1 MVVTPERPLRC
12 GIIGIGARGRS
23 FIKRL
28 ASVANV
34 EIAWLVDVSA
44 DRLDMALA
52 LAGERSPR
60 ITRETAEAFADSS
73 LAAVLIATPDHL
85 HAEQAIAA
93 FAAGKHVFLEKPL
106 ATTLADGRAVLS
118 ARAKSGR
125 VLRLGYVLREALLFR
140 SVRQAITE
148 GRVGRVL
155 SIRLADDLSVLH
167 GASYRRRWHRRSA
180 ASGGLM
186 VHKGCHDLDLIC
198 WLLATRPTR
207 VASFG
212 AADLFARAPPAP
224 FCSVCPERGVC
235 PYVDTGAYEART
247 PAETADPTAHG
258 LDVCVFGD
266 DSDLVDRQVVAFEM
280 ASGAQGVFSLAMGN
294 PGRSD
299 RTFTI
304 VGDAG
309 RIDGRFGEGRW
320 TLTPIRGE
328 PATWS
333 PGEPTKGGH
342 GGGDE
347 GVLRAFLRAC
357 AVDGPVAWSD
367 EADEDAL
374 RGLAFALAAE
384 TARKTGR
391 VAALGADMTAGAV

>member
-1 MVVTPERPLRC
+1 M
-12 GIIGIGARGRS
+12 GARGRS

-28 ASVANV
+28 ASLAEV

-52 LAGERSPR
+52 LTGERSPR
-60 ITRETAEAFADSS
+60 VTRETAEALADPA

-93 FAAGKHVFLEKPL
+93 FAAGKHVFLEKPM
-106 ATTLADGRAVLS
+106 AATLADGRAVLS
-118 ARAKSGR
+118 ARARAGR
-125 VLRLGYVLREALLFR
+125 VLRLGYVLREAPFFR

-155 SIRLADDLSVLH
+155 SVRLADDLSVVH

-198 WLLATRPTR
+198 WLLASRPTR

-224 FCSVCPERGVC
+224 FCSICPERGVC

-247 PAETADPTAHG
+247 PAEAADPTAHG

-266 DSDLVDRQVVAFEM
+266 DSDIVDRQVVAFEM

-299 RTFTI
+299 RTFTLI
-304 VGDAG
+304 GDAG
-309 RIDGRFGEGRW
+309 RIDGRFGEGSW
-320 TLTPIRGE
+320 TLTPIHGQ
-328 PATWS
+328 PFAWS
-333 PGEPTKGGH
+333 AGPDSKSGH
-342 GGGDE
+342 AGGDE

-357 AVDGPVAWSD
+357 AAEGPVPWSGD
-367 EADEDAL
+367 TDEDAL

-391 VAALGADMTAGAV
+391 VVALAADMTASAV